1 MANAHLITTVDFS
14 RYHDVEYTFINSLHE
29 AGLIQITVVN
39 ETPYIPDTELQ
50 KLERM
55 IHLHHDL
62 EINIAGIEAITHL
75 LERMEQM
82 QENVRGLKNRLRLYE
97 DEH

>member
-1 MANAHLITTVDFS
+1 MANTHLIATVDFC

-29 AGLIQITVVN
+29 AGLVQITVVN
-39 ETPYIPDTELQ
+39 EKPYIPDTELQ

-75 LERMEQM
+75 LDRVELM
-82 QENVRGLKNRLRLYE
+82 QENLRGLKNRLRLYE
-97 DEH
+97 ED